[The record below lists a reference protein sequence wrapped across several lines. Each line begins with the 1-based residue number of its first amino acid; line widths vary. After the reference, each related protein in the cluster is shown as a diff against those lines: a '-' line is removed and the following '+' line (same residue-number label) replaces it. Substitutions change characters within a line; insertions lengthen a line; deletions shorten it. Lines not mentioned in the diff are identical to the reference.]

1 MIDKLKSKAIELA
14 NANID
19 KPNEYKKYILIQDI
33 LGVEDCFLNMDIE
46 YAYSILRDLG
56 IAEEELN
63 GVYAEL
69 ISINGQIKK

>member
-1 MIDKLKSKAIELA
+1 MIEELKKKAEYLA

-46 YAYSILRDLG
+46 YAFGILRDLEVP
-56 IAEEELN
+56 EEELSI
-63 GVYAEL
+63 VYSEL
-69 ISINGQIKK
+69 ITINEQIKK